1 LKKSE
6 RDKVIK
12 SVRAM
17 LKTLKI
23 DQQVIELT
31 SSKTGAAIPG
41 GKRNKRSRTDE
52 LTINDVLRSFS
63 GKGDDS
69 SDDDDVDQFDEVYD
83 YMKKKFV
90 CPKDVDILKWWK
102 DRSIIYKQLS
112 RLALALLSIP
122 ARSATSERIF
132 SETGWT
138 LETRRQLLSPDSL
151 DALVFLLHCV

>member
-1 LKKSE
+1 
-6 RDKVIK
+6 
-12 SVRAM
+12 
-17 LKTLKI
+17 
-23 DQQVIELT
+23 
-31 SSKTGAAIPG
+31 
-41 GKRNKRSRTDE
+41 
-52 LTINDVLRSFS
+52 LRSFS